1 MTVLEHLTRQWRA
14 LSAAR
19 AKRLVELQRLDQ
31 LLAKLNAAIE
41 RERRNPIPT
50 PLTLH

>member
-1 MTVLEHLTRQWRA
+1 MTTLEHLVRQWRA
-14 LSAAR
+14 LAAAR
-19 AKRLVELQRLDQ
+19 SRRLVEIKRLDQ